1 MQLLRLRT
9 IIMSFSPSLCK
20 IYSFCDSIIR
30 EYPNQNHPKFN
41 IHRAD
46 FHKSQFLW
54 RLHLMVRETGKHD
67 GKASLVT
74 SGEKQRLSDP
84 RRDLST
90 SRRGGRMTWRKRREA
105 VTSPHFPQGLSK
117 GRWWRGRRDA
127 TASLRGKCRL
137 AVGPSGYTKSP
148 PGPCCAPTCQHPCR
162 DVGSTHQGL
171 GHHFQGQP
179 AFRFT

>member
-1 MQLLRLRT
+1 MRLRT

-54 RLHLMVRETGKHD
+54 RLHLMVGKHD

-117 GRWWRGRRDA
+117 GRWWGGTSGCHCVPAGQVQAGRGPVWLHQVPTRSMLCSYLPA
-127 TASLRGKCRL
+127 PLQGC
-137 AVGPSGYTKSP
+137 GEHP
-148 PGPCCAPTCQHPCR
+148 PGAGTPLSGTACI
-162 DVGSTHQGL
+162 
-171 GHHFQGQP
+171 
-179 AFRFT
+179 